1 MKRWHLCAGGIVA
14 YLLIL
19 VAGAPATLVDALLRR
34 ASDGAL
40 RLAEA
45 RGTVWSGAGHLEIL
59 DAGRNAGV
67 GRNLAWRLSPLSL
80 LRGHLVCEMNLEAG
94 ARPFAVT
101 IFPARIELADADIR
115 VPAAIVGLAVPKLAA
130 LGLGGELLVHVTD
143 LAIARGGV
151 QGNATV
157 LWRGASSV
165 HIPATALGDY
175 ELRYATSGNT
185 VTAALRTLE
194 GPLQLDG
201 AGSWAIGASPAFG
214 VAARVAPPQRAQLEP
229 LLRMVA
235 VERSPGNFE
244 LQYK

>member
-1 MKRWHLCAGGIVA
+1 M
-14 YLLIL
+14 
-19 VAGAPATLVDALLRR
+19 
-34 ASDGAL
+34 
-40 RLAEA
+40 
-45 RGTVWSGAGHLEIL
+45 
-59 DAGRNAGV
+59 
-67 GRNLAWRLSPLSL
+67 SPLSL
-80 LRGHLVCEMNLEAG
+80 LRGHLVCEMSLESG

-101 IFPARIELADADIR
+101 ISPARIELADADVR
-115 VPAAIVGLAVPKLAA
+115 VPAAIVGLAVAKLAP

-143 LAIARGGV
+143 LAFAQSGV

-185 VTAALRTLE
+185 ATAALRTLE

-244 LQYK
+244 LHYKSP